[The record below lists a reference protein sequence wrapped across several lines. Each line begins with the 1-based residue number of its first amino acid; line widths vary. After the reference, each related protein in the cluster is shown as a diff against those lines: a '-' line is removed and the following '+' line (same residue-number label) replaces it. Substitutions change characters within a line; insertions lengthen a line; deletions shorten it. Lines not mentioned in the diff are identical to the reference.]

1 MCLATPSVLKFVA
14 TRNLTQLLNSIM
26 NITVAQKEITSQ
38 IDEYLVV
45 LSSKTFAFEDKMT
58 KY

>member
-45 LSSKTFAFEDKMT
+45 LSSKTFVF
-58 KY
+58 

>member
-1 MCLATPSVLKFVA
+1 MCLATPSVLKFVS